1 MLIGVE
7 VWLHSFLTFAL
18 DESVFGITPRPLYS
32 REINAVPID
41 FEAGRGGVAPVTVGP
56 FLEKIKISCP
66 CLDSSRRPPGLKHG
80 VTSEKN

>member
-7 VWLHSFLTFAL
+7 VWLHSFLTLAL
-18 DESVFGITPRPLYS
+18 DESVFSIMLRPLYS
-32 REINAVPID
+32 REINAVPIEY
-41 FEAGRGGVAPVTVGP
+41 EAGWAPLTVGP
-56 FLEKIKISCP
+56 FLEKIITSCP